1 MQPLSGHLWRPI
13 TAEWYCN
20 DWRTGRKKRRENI
33 ENHTE
38 TLLSRRGS
46 FLVATRV
53 VFLFGFLFFYC
64 ICLCS
69 LLLLL
74 LPRILPSSSAPSVS
88 FSSNFFSILSLP
100 SLAVPSVPVCFALGR
115 RRKLATGG
123 QWQEMAEDEDD
134 QVKMLLIDWCRW
146 DLSLPH
152 EEEASRGPPTL
163 SSAFVRV
170 IVRRAPV

>member
-64 ICLCS
+64 ICVPFCS
-69 LLLLL
+69 CFCLGYFRRCPPLLF
-74 LPRILPSSSAPSVS
+74 PFRP
-88 FSSNFFSILSLP
+88 FFSILSLP
-100 SLAVPSVPVCFALGR
+100 SLVVPSVLVCFALVR

-123 QWQEMAEDEDD
+123 QWQEMAEDQDD